1 MATTNMLERL
11 SNTVWG
17 LGVSSLRLSKRLR
30 IAGPIERPLLW
41 AGRHLIPAPS
51 KPVEMVLPFGA
62 TFNLPPDFARARS
75 YAVGTY
81 EKDVTELLQSII
93 KPGMTVVDVGAF
105 CGYYS
110 LLASD
115 LVGESGRVY
124 AFEPHPVNF
133 TYLLQNLEENGC
145 ANVIT
150 VNKALS
156 DRDAVIKLVSDPE
169 ADHYWLQLHNSK
181 DLAGVHVNTMTLD
194 DFFRQEPS
202 PRVDVMKMD
211 IEGSEPAALA
221 GMIEVSRANPQLKLI
236 VEFDIG
242 NLERCGFNRETFARL
257 AEELGFT
264 HGYVIERRLTPFS
277 VRDSFPTEHGAYD
290 LLLTKGPHNP

>member
-1 MATTNMLERL
+1 MRKRL
-11 SNTVWG
+11 YDALWG

-41 AGRHLIPAPS
+41 AGRHLIPLPS

-62 TFNLPPDFARARS
+62 TFSLPPGFARARS

-81 EKDVTELLQSII
+81 EKDVTELLQSMI

-115 LVGESGRVY
+115 LVGEDGRVY

-133 TYLLQNLEENGC
+133 AYLLQNLQENGC

-156 DRDAVIKLVSDPE
+156 DKTAVTKLVSDPE
-169 ADHYWLQLHNSK
+169 ADHYWLQLHNGRER
-181 DLAGVHVNTMTLD
+181 AGIHVSTMTMD

-202 PRVDVMKMD
+202 TRVDVMKMD
-211 IEGSEPAALA
+211 IEGSEPAALS
-221 GMIEVSRANPQLKLI
+221 GMMEVSRANPQLKLV
-236 VEFDIG
+236 VEFDIA
-242 NLERCGFNRETFARL
+242 NLERCGFSRETFARQ
-257 AEELGFT
+257 AEEMGFT
-264 HGYVIERRLTPFS
+264 HGYIIERRLKPFS
-277 VRDSFPTEHGAYD
+277 VRDSFPAEHGAYD